1 MRSGRIAIAG
11 AGIDARLLGRC
22 PEWAVCGRRSRF
34 PDADVGELTP
44 AREAEGIAGRLHE
57 YVTGTAATQTPV
69 LADAERTDWH
79 IPAML
84 ALALGG
90 FGIGT
95 TEFVTMGLLPDIAS
109 AMRVSE
115 PTAGHAVSAYALGVV
130 VGAPLI
136 AALAARVPRKRLLVA
151 LMVAFTIGNAATVIA
166 PTFETLVIARFVSGL
181 PHGAYFGVASL
192 AAATLAPV
200 GQRAKAIAAVMLG
213 LSAANVVGVPG
224 ATWLGQHLGWRD
236 AFVVVAVIGVAT
248 VAALIRFVPE
258 LHGIRITNPM
268 TELGALRRPQV
279 LLTLLVGAIGF
290 GGMFAVYTYI
300 TTTLTDVAGLRLGLV
315 PFVLML
321 FGLGM
326 VAGNIVGGILA
337 DRGVDRAI
345 YASMIAMVVILAVFV
360 AAAHNP
366 YTAAIGAFLIG
377 ASGAALAPGLQ
388 TRLMDVAADAQ
399 TLAAALNHAALNIAN
414 AAGAWLGG
422 LVIAADLGYTAPAAL
437 GAGLAVLGVLLFTVT
452 VWTARRSVA

>member
-1 MRSGRIAIAG
+1 MA
-11 AGIDARLLGRC
+11 
-22 PEWAVCGRRSRF
+22 PV
-34 PDADVGELTP
+34 
-44 AREAEGIAGRLHE
+44 EAER
-57 YVTGTAATQTPV
+57 
-69 LADAERTDWH
+69 RDWH

-109 AMRVSE
+109 AMGVSE

-136 AALAARVPRKRLLVA
+136 AALCARVPRKRLLVV
-151 LMVAFTIGNAATVIA
+151 LMVAFTIGNALTVLA
-166 PTFETLVIARFVSGL
+166 PTFATLVVARFIAGL

-200 GQRAKAIAAVMLG
+200 GQRAKAVAAVMLG
-213 LSAANVVGVPG
+213 LSAANVVGVPS

-236 AFVVVAVIGVAT
+236 AFVVVAAIGLAT
-248 VAALIRFVPE
+248 VAALLRYVPE
-258 LHGIRITNPM
+258 LTGIRTTNPM

-279 LLTLLVGAIGF
+279 LLTLLVGAVGF

-300 TTTLTDVAGLRLGLV
+300 TTTLTDVADMRAGLV
-315 PFVLML
+315 PLVLML

-326 VAGNIVGGILA
+326 VAGNIVGGVLA
-337 DRGVDRAI
+337 DRGVDFAI
-345 YASMIAMVVILAVFV
+345 VAALGAMVVILAGFV

-377 ASGAALAPGLQ
+377 ASGAALAPALQ

-422 LVIAADLGYTAPAAL
+422 LVIAAGLGYTAPATV
-437 GAGLAVLGVLLFTVT
+437 GAGLAVLGVVLFTIT
-452 VWTARRSVA
+452 VWTSRRTVHS

>member
-1 MRSGRIAIAG
+1 
-11 AGIDARLLGRC
+11 
-22 PEWAVCGRRSRF
+22 
-34 PDADVGELTP
+34 
-44 AREAEGIAGRLHE
+44 
-57 YVTGTAATQTPV
+57 
-69 LADAERTDWH
+69 
-79 IPAML
+79 ML

-95 TEFVTMGLLPDIAS
+95 TEFVTMGLLPDIAH
-109 AMRVSE
+109 AVGVSE

-130 VGAPLI
+130 IGAPLI
-136 AALAARVPRKRLLVA
+136 AALCARVPRKKLLVL
-151 LMVAFTIGNAATVIA
+151 LMVAFTVGNALSVVA
-166 PTFETLVIARFVSGL
+166 PSFETLVLARFVSGL

-200 GQRAKAIAAVMLG
+200 GQRAKAVAAVMLG
-213 LSAANVVGVPG
+213 LSAANVVGVPA
-224 ATWLGQHLGWRD
+224 ATWLGQHLGWRN

-258 LHGIRITNPM
+258 LTGIKTTNPM

-300 TTTLTDVAGLRLGLV
+300 TTTLTDVAGMKAGLV
-315 PFVLML
+315 PLVLAL
-321 FGLGM
+321 FGVGM
-326 VAGNIVGGILA
+326 VVGNIVGGVLA
-337 DRGVDRAI
+337 DRGVDRSI
-345 YASMIAMVVILAVFV
+345 FVSMIAMAVILAGFV

-366 YTAAIGAFLIG
+366 YTAALGAFLVGAAG
-377 ASGAALAPGLQ
+377 ASLAPGLQ

-422 LVIAADLGYTAPAAL
+422 LVIAAGLGYTAPATV
-437 GAGLAVLGVLLFTVT
+437 GAGLAVVGVVLFAIT
-452 VWTARRSVA
+452 VWTARAATRRSSLVRTGLQ

>member
-1 MRSGRIAIAG
+1 
-11 AGIDARLLGRC
+11 
-22 PEWAVCGRRSRF
+22 
-34 PDADVGELTP
+34 
-44 AREAEGIAGRLHE
+44 
-57 YVTGTAATQTPV
+57 
-69 LADAERTDWH
+69 
-79 IPAML
+79 ML

-95 TEFVTMGLLPDIAS
+95 TEFVTMGLLPDIAK
-109 AMRVSE
+109 AFGISE

-136 AALAARVPRKRLLVA
+136 AALCARVPRKKLLIT
-151 LMVAFTIGNAATVIA
+151 LMAAFTVGNAATVLA
-166 PTFETLVIARFVSGL
+166 PTFGTLVLARFVSGL

-192 AAATLAPV
+192 AAATLAPA
-200 GQRAKAIAAVMLG
+200 GQRAKAVAAVMLG
-213 LSAANVVGVPG
+213 LSVANVVGVPG

-236 AFVVVAVIGVAT
+236 AYVVVAIIGLAT
-248 VAALIRFVPE
+248 MFALWRYVPA
-258 LHGIRITNPM
+258 LSDMKITNPM

-279 LLTLLVGAIGF
+279 LLTLAVGAIGF

-300 TTTLTDVAGLRLGLV
+300 ATTMTDVAGMPIGAV
-315 PFVLML
+315 PIVLAL

-326 VAGNIVGGILA
+326 IAGNIIGGILA
-337 DRGVDRAI
+337 DRGVDRSIFA
-345 YASMIAMVVILAVFV
+345 AMIAMVVILAGFV
-360 AAAHNP
+360 LAAHNP
-366 YTAAIGAFLIG
+366 ITAAVGAFLVG

-422 LVIAADLGYTAPAAL
+422 LVIAAGLGYTAPALVGAL
-437 GAGLAVLGVLLFTVT
+437 LAVAGVLLFAVT
-452 VWTARRSVA
+452 VFLQRRSVRRMS

>member
-1 MRSGRIAIAG
+1 
-11 AGIDARLLGRC
+11 
-22 PEWAVCGRRSRF
+22 
-34 PDADVGELTP
+34 
-44 AREAEGIAGRLHE
+44 
-57 YVTGTAATQTPV
+57 
-69 LADAERTDWH
+69 
-79 IPAML
+79 ML

-130 VGAPLI
+130 IGAPLI
-136 AALAARVPRKRLLVA
+136 AALCARMPRRRLLVA
-151 LMVAFTIGNAATVIA
+151 LMVAFTVGNAATVLA
-166 PTFETLVIARFVSGL
+166 PSFETLVLARFVSGL

-192 AAATLAPV
+192 AAATLAPA
-200 GQRAKAIAAVMLG
+200 GQRAKAVAAVMLG
-213 LSAANVVGVPG
+213 LSAANVVGVPA

-236 AFVVVAVIGVAT
+236 AFVVVALIGVTT
-248 VAALIRFVPE
+248 VAALLRFVPE
-258 LHGIRITNPM
+258 LTGITVTDPR

-279 LLTLLVGAIGF
+279 LLTLLVGAVGF

-300 TTTLTDVAGLRLGLV
+300 ATTLTDVAGLRTGAV
-315 PFVLML
+315 PLVLML
-321 FGLGM
+321 FGVGM
-326 VAGNIVGGILA
+326 VIGNIAGGALA
-337 DRGVDRAI
+337 DRGVDRAVGM
-345 YASMIAMVVILAVFV
+345 SLLAMTVILGGFV

-366 YTAAIGAFLIG
+366 YTAAFGALLVG

-422 LVIAADLGYTAPAAL
+422 LVIAAGLGYTAPAVVGTAL
-437 GAGLAVLGVLLFTVT
+437 AATGVVLFALT
-452 VWTARRSVA
+452 VWTARRSRG

>member
-1 MRSGRIAIAG
+1 
-11 AGIDARLLGRC
+11 
-22 PEWAVCGRRSRF
+22 
-34 PDADVGELTP
+34 
-44 AREAEGIAGRLHE
+44 
-57 YVTGTAATQTPV
+57 
-69 LADAERTDWH
+69 
-79 IPAML
+79 ML

-95 TEFVTMGLLPDIAS
+95 TEFVTMGLLPDIA
-109 AMRVSE
+109 ADFTISE

-136 AALAARVPRKRLLVA
+136 AALAARVPRKKLLIA
-151 LMVAFTIGNAATVIA
+151 LMVAFTVGNAATVLA
-166 PTFETLVIARFVSGL
+166 PTFATLTLARFVSGL

-200 GQRAKAIAAVMLG
+200 GQRAKAVAAVMLG
-213 LSAANVVGVPG
+213 LSVANVIGVPG

-236 AFVVVAVIGVAT
+236 AYVVVAVIGVAT
-248 VAALIRFVPE
+248 VAALWRFVPD
-258 LHGIRITNPM
+258 LSGMKITNPI

-279 LLTLLVGAIGF
+279 LLTLAVGAIGF

-300 TTTLTDVAGLRLGLV
+300 ATTMTDVAGMPIGAV
-315 PFVLML
+315 PVVLAL

-326 VAGNIVGGILA
+326 IAGNILGGVLA
-337 DRGVDRAI
+337 DRGVDRSIFA
-345 YASMIAMVVILAVFV
+345 ALLAMVVILAGFV
-360 AAAHNP
+360 LAAHNP
-366 YTAAIGAFLIG
+366 ITASIGAFLVG

-399 TLAAALNHAALNIAN
+399 TLAAALNHAALNMAN

-422 LVIAADLGYTAPAAL
+422 LVIAAGLGYTAPAAV
-437 GAGLAVLGVLLFTVT
+437 GALLAVLGVALFTVT
-452 VWTARRSVA
+452 VWVGRSASR

>member
-1 MRSGRIAIAG
+1 
-11 AGIDARLLGRC
+11 
-22 PEWAVCGRRSRF
+22 
-34 PDADVGELTP
+34 
-44 AREAEGIAGRLHE
+44 
-57 YVTGTAATQTPV
+57 
-69 LADAERTDWH
+69 
-79 IPAML
+79 ML

-95 TEFVTMGLLPDIAS
+95 TEFVTMGLLPDIA
-109 AMRVSE
+109 ADFGISE

-136 AALAARVPRKRLLVA
+136 AAMAARVPRKKLLIA
-151 LMVAFTIGNAATVIA
+151 LMVAFTIGNAATVLA
-166 PTFETLVIARFVSGL
+166 PTFGTLTLARFVSGL

-200 GQRAKAIAAVMLG
+200 GQRAKAVAAVMLG
-213 LSAANVVGVPG
+213 LSVANVIGVPG

-236 AFVVVAVIGVAT
+236 AYVVVAVIGVAT
-248 VAALIRFVPE
+248 VAALWRFVPD
-258 LHGIRITNPM
+258 LSGMKVTNPI

-279 LLTLLVGAIGF
+279 LLTLAVGAIGF

-300 TTTLTDVAGLRLGLV
+300 ATTMTDVAGMPIGAV
-315 PFVLML
+315 PVVLAL

-326 VAGNIVGGILA
+326 IAGNILGGVLA
-337 DRGVDRAI
+337 DRGVDRSIFA
-345 YASMIAMVVILAVFV
+345 ALLAMVVILAGFV
-360 AAAHNP
+360 LAAHNP
-366 YTAAIGAFLIG
+366 ITAAVGAFLVG

-399 TLAAALNHAALNIAN
+399 TLAAALNHAALNMAN

-422 LVIAADLGYTAPAAL
+422 LVIAAGFGYTAPALVGAL
-437 GAGLAVLGVLLFTVT
+437 LAILGVLLFTVT
-452 VWTARRSVA
+452 VWAARRSTDGNSPN